1 MKKEEAIRRIKEF
14 GLYHAIGDL
23 PNSAKTVEAFNMAI
37 EALSQPIVAKCY
49 EIDND
54 RVYCSPEMADKIY
67 RALHEDTNV
76 QNMHKGKWIKKQVFN
91 PELDK
96 YVPLIECSVCGYEP
110 YFGGSESKYNYCSN
124 CGARMEGGAE

>member
-1 MKKEEAIRRIKEF
+1 MKREEAIKWLKLLKTSPLIYGEY
-14 GLYHAIGDL
+14 LEAID
-23 PNSAKTVEAFNMAI
+23 MAI

-76 QNMHKGKWIKKQVFN
+76 QNMHKGEWIKYESPVDHDDGKDA
-91 PELDK
+91 LD
-96 YVPLIECSVCGYEP
+96 CSLCGAMVGKRTNFCP
-110 YFGGSESKYNYCSN
+110 N
-124 CGARMEGGAE
+124 CGDDMRGDDE